1 MHNKQRVAD
10 HALYSLISGLHF
22 SLKVN
27 CLPDCHAAGIRQS
40 QGFSLLLHLL

>member
-1 MHNKQRVAD
+1 MHNNQRVAD

-27 CLPDCHAAGIRQS
+27 CLPDRLVAGIRQS
-40 QGFSLLLHLL
+40 NVFSLLLHLL